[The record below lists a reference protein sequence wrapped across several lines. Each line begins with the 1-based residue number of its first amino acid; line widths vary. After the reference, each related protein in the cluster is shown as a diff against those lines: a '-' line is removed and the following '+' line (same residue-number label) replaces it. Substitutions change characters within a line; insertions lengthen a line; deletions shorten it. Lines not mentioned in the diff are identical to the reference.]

1 MLKIKNRKHVS
12 TKPNLTNLF
21 DTSNNHYPNQI
32 TTSLS
37 HQTLTVKKPE
47 NRTQTEQNEGVN
59 NKNKI
64 LNQVKQSQEPL
75 LIKVEK
81 GDTEFKL
88 KKMIIA
94 RIIATSLS
102 Q

>member
-1 MLKIKNRKHVS
+1 MLKIKTRKRLS
-12 TKPNLTNLF
+12 TEPNLTNLF

-37 HQTLTVKKPE
+37 HQTLIVKKPE
-47 NRTQTEQNEGVN
+47 NKTRTEQNEEVN

-64 LNQVKQSQEPL
+64 LKQVNQSQEVL
-75 LIKVEK
+75 LIQVEK
-81 GDTEFKL
+81 GDKFKL
-88 KKMIIA
+88 KKMTTA
-94 RIIATSLS
+94 RIIATNLS